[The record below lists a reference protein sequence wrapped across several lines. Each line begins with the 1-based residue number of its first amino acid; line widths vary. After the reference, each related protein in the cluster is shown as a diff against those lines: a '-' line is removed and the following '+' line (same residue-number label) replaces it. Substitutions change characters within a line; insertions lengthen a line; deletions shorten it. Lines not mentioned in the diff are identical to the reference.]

1 VAQKE
6 YQPAAKRLKGG
17 TPELRCKLLNDS
29 VVMDQSIHMNV
40 NGNNQSVFPSVSN
53 EFDEPEEDSL
63 LKILK
68 GSSDSSPDEQT
79 GMQSPS

>member
-1 VAQKE
+1 
-6 YQPAAKRLKGG
+6 
-17 TPELRCKLLNDS
+17 
-29 VVMDQSIHMNV
+29 MDQSIHMNV
-40 NGNNQSVFPSVSN
+40 NGNNQSVFPSVIN